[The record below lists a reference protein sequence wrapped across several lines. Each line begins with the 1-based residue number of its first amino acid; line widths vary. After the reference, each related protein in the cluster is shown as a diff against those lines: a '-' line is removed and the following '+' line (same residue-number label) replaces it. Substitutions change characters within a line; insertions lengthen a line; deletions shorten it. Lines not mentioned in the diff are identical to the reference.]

1 MEEVER
7 SVVVPGLGRLG
18 ERGGR
23 VRKSHHC
30 ECTVGDDASVC
41 RAVCALVIS
50 LKRDPRRQVGNEG
63 CSLLGRLLH
72 HGLAQ
77 TGDLHP
83 PAPPAVLHRSPP
95 FPPRRT
101 ASKRQRE
108 ADRGCY
114 RGAEHTRLKKVRG
127 GLIHAILFKASTSCS
142 RASRYMGTSLIR
154 NGTPPWDHHTALDI
168 VLV

>member
-108 ADRGCY
+108 ADRGGAAALWPARARSHPPAARAWGGGGS
-114 RGAEHTRLKKVRG
+114 RGRQAQLLKGTVPYEALG
-127 GLIHAILFKASTSCS
+127 QLGQDELAS
-142 RASRYMGTSLIR
+142 G
-154 NGTPPWDHHTALDI
+154 
-168 VLV
+168 